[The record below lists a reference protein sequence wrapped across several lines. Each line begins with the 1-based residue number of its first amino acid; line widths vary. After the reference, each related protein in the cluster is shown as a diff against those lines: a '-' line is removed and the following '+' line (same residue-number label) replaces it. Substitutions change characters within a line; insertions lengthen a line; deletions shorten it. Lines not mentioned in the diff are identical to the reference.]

1 MNDSNKRMMLSLAKE
16 YEYHKQKNKEAFEMY
31 LDALDK
37 NSENSEELKKVRRDG
52 ELLMDVAARALATLV
67 LEMEKELTC

>member
-1 MNDSNKRMMLSLAKE
+1 MKDENKRMMLSFAKE

-31 LDALDK
+31 LEALDK
-37 NSENSEELKKVRRDG
+37 NSETSEELNKVRRD
-52 ELLMDVAARALATLV
+52 EEFLMDVAARALATLV

>member
-1 MNDSNKRMMLSLAKE
+1 MNDSNKRMRLSLAKE

-37 NSENSEELKKVRRDG
+37 NSENSEELNKLRRD
-52 ELLMDVAARALATLV
+52 EEFLMDVSARALATLV
-67 LEMEKELTC
+67 LEMEEELTC

>member
-31 LDALDK
+31 LEALDK
-37 NSENSEELKKVRRDG
+37 NSETSEELNKVRRD
-52 ELLMDVAARALATLV
+52 EEFLMDVAARARATLV

>member
-31 LDALDK
+31 LEALDK
-37 NSENSEELKKVRRDG
+37 NSETSEGLNKVRRD
-52 ELLMDVAARALATLV
+52 EEFLMNVSARALATLV
-67 LEMEKELTC
+67 LELEEDLQC

>member
-1 MNDSNKRMMLSLAKE
+1 MEDEDERMMLSLAEE

-37 NSENSEELKKVRRDG
+37 NSENSEELNKVRRD
-52 ELLMDVAARALATLV
+52 EEFLMDVAARALATLV
-67 LEMEKELTC
+67 LEMEEELTC

>member
-1 MNDSNKRMMLSLAKE
+1 MKDENKRMMLSLAKE

-37 NSENSEELKKVRRDG
+37 NSENYEELNKVRRD
-52 ELLMDVAARALATLV
+52 EEFLMDVAARALATLV

>member
-31 LDALDK
+31 LEALDK
-37 NSENSEELKKVRRDG
+37 NSETSEELNKVRRD
-52 ELLMDVAARALATLV
+52 EEFLMNVSARALATLV
-67 LEMEKELTC
+67 LELEEDLQC